1 MNHTFFRFVFMLAL
15 FSLPGQS
22 WASLNVFAC
31 HNEWAVLAK
40 AIGGD
45 SVSVYVPKTVA
56 PDSRQVK
63 VSSSLTAVLRSSDVV
78 ICSVGYRWISKAI
91 KKASNEK
98 LAKGAAGSI
107 LINDLVKL
115 DKVVDIHA
123 DDPHENPFVHGDPR
137 RLRAIAGQVASRFI
151 QLDKSAADLYR
162 KNAKEFI
169 QDLGSLIQEGKAIAQ
184 SLSGE
189 TMLVDPFSYYFFE
202 WLGVAAITNPKLADK
217 TTTSF
222 VASSGM
228 EKSYHDELQKLA
240 KDKGLQFVRVPF
252 GPVLDGQP
260 GTYEEYFQEAI
271 AIVLE
276 NSGKG

>member
-1 MNHTFFRFVFMLAL
+1 MNRIFFRFVFVLAL
-15 FSLPGQS
+15 FSLSGQS
-22 WASLNVFAC
+22 WAALNVFAC
-31 HNEWAVLAK
+31 HNEWGVLAK
-40 AIGGD
+40 AVGGD

-78 ICSVGYRWISKAI
+78 ICSVGYQWLSKAI

-98 LAKGAAGSI
+98 LAQGAAGRV
-107 LINDLVKL
+107 LVNDLVKL

-151 QLDKSAADLYR
+151 QLDKSAADRYR
-162 KNAKEFI
+162 KNAKAFI
-169 QDLGSLIQEGKAIAQ
+169 QDLGSLIQDAKGLAQ
-184 SLSGE
+184 SLSAE
-189 TMLVDPFSYYFFE
+189 RVLVDPYSYYFFD
-202 WLGVAAITNPKLADK
+202 WLGVDAITNPKLVDK
-217 TTTSF
+217 ATMSF

-228 EKSYHDELQKLA
+228 EESYREELQELA
-240 KDKGLQFVRVPF
+240 KDMGLPFVRVPF
-252 GPVLDGQP
+252 GPVLDGEP
-260 GTYEEYFQEAI
+260 ETYEEYFREAI

-276 NSGKG
+276 NRDKG